1 MAKLTAAERRKLPN
15 SAFAIPAKRAYPIP
29 DKDHAMDALREVKAH
44 GSEAE
49 QKQVHAAVVHK
60 FPDLESERETNL
72 TDEKV
77 LEPEV

>member
-29 DKDHAMDALREVKAH
+29 DKDHALDALREVKAR

-49 QKQVHAAVVHK
+49 QKQVKAAVVQK
-60 FPDLESERETNL
+60 FPDLEPQL
-72 TDEKV
+72 
-77 LEPEV
+77 